1 MNQTSEERIE
11 LIRSHFYE
19 HESILSETKNKL
31 NQQVNNIA
39 LEVSETI
46 TKDGTIFFCG
56 NGGSASDSQHL
67 TAEFIGRFKRE
78 RKPFKAISLNSD
90 TSVLTCI
97 SNDFEFDNIFSSQIE
112 ALGSGND
119 LLIAISTS
127 GKSINILNVLK
138 KAKSKGL
145 KTIALLGNDGGV
157 AKELADISLII
168 PSDSTARIQEMH
180 ILIGHILCDLVEK
193 ELGYE

>member
-1 MNQTSEERIE
+1 MG
-11 LIRSHFYE
+11 LF
-19 HESILSETKNKL
+19 
-31 NQQVNNIA
+31 
-39 LEVSETI
+39 
-46 TKDGTIFFCG
+46 FFCG

-97 SNDFEFDNIFSSQIE
+97 SNDFEFDDIFSRHIE

-127 GKSINILNVLK
+127 GKSINIVNVLK

-145 KTIALLGNDGGV
+145 KTIAFLGKDCGI
-157 AKELADISLII
+157 AKNFADISLII
-168 PSDSTARIQEMH
+168 PSYSTARIQEMH

-193 ELGYE
+193 ELGFA